1 MLLNQQKNHKQGD
14 FKEIEQPP
22 LSFTFREKAQ
32 V

>member
-14 FKEIEQPP
+14 INEIEYLP